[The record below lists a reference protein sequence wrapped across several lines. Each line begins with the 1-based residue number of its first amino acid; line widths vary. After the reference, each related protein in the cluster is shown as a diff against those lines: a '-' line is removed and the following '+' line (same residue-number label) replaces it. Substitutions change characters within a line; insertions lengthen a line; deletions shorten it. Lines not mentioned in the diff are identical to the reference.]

1 MYLWWVLY
9 ISKEFEYYTV
19 FIGIWLCVSVERVL
33 LFILRMIILLFVYGD
48 IIYWAMFNLAQR
60 WLVLKV
66 LVYMERGGGII

>member
-19 FIGIWLCVSVERVL
+19 FIGILLCVSVERVL